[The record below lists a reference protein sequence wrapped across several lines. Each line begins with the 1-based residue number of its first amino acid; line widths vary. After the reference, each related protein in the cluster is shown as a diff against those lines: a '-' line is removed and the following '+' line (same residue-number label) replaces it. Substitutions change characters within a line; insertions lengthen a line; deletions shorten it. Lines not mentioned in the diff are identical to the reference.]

1 MKEIQRVVVGGV
13 VLKDNKALI
22 LKRHENEKILPG
34 MWELPSGKLEF
45 NEKPH
50 EGIIREVKE
59 ETGIDAEVILP
70 FDVFDYMVEKEDS
83 KRHSVQIN
91 FLLKMTSE
99 TVKISDE
106 HQDYA
111 WVSKEELDNFKI
123 SEKTKNTLLK
133 AFERFQ

>member
-13 VLKDNKALI
+13 VLKDNKILI

-45 NEKPH
+45 NERPH
-50 EGIIREVKE
+50 EGVLREVKE
-59 ETGIDAEVILP
+59 ETGIDAEVISP
-70 FDVFDYMVEKEDS
+70 FDVFDYIIEKGDS

-91 FLLKMTSE
+91 FLLKMVSE

-111 WVSKEELDNFKI
+111 WVSQEELDNFEV

-133 AFERFQ
+133 AFEKL